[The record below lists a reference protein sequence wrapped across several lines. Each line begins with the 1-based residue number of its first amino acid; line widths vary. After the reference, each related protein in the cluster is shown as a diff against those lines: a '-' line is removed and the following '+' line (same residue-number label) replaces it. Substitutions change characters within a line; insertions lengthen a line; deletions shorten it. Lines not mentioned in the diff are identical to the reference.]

1 MCLDEFRSYL
11 IIIIFKC
18 IAVFMIDIL
27 LQVFKTTLAEFKNRE
42 KYVRG
47 DFRLANEFKKQN
59 PRKIMRMWAEKE
71 MMNLKRMKKFGIAC
85 PEVGF
90 VSFVSVIQCEFA
102 VNRLL
107 ILFAFCVDLVESI
120 VMCIQLK
127 I

>member
-11 IIIIFKC
+11 IIFTFRY
-18 IAVFMIDIL
+18 IAVHKIDIL

-90 VSFVSVIQCEFA
+90 YLLFPLFV
-102 VNRLL
+102 
-107 ILFAFCVDLVESI
+107 
-120 VMCIQLK
+120 
-127 I
+127 

>member
-11 IIIIFKC
+11 IFTFRY

-90 VSFVSVIQCEFA
+90 YLLFPLFV
-102 VNRLL
+102 
-107 ILFAFCVDLVESI
+107 
-120 VMCIQLK
+120 
-127 I
+127 